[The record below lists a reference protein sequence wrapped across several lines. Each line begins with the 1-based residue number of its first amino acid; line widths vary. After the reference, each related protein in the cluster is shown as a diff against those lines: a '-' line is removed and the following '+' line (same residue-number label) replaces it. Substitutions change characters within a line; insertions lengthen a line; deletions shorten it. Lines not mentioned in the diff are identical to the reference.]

1 MLMVNRNGLFSI
13 ARGISSQ
20 TFSSF
25 RRMGNRPSWRLV
37 SRDTSAK
44 GFGAVGSA
52 GGRAV
57 IGDGAPGA
65 PGAPEAAVAGAD
77 AAAAGAVAAPLP
89 PAGTVAQAHSIRDAR
104 AMADSLRESVVI
116 MRQIGEE

>member
-1 MLMVNRNGLFSI
+1 
-13 ARGISSQ
+13 
-20 TFSSF
+20 
-25 RRMGNRPSWRLV
+25 MGNRPSWRWA

-57 IGDGAPGA
+57 IGEGAPGA

-77 AAAAGAVAAPLP
+77 AAAAGAVALAAPLP